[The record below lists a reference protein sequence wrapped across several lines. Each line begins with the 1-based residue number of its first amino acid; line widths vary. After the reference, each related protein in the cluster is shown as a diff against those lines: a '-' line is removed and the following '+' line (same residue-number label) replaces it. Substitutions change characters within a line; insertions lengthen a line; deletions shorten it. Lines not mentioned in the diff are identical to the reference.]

1 MKFIIAKENVTLK
14 RMDGK
19 LGDYFECDKHSLWK
33 DTQVGEEVWLLSR

>member
-33 DTQVGEEVWLLSR
+33 GAREADETPLLRE